1 MGTQRRRL
9 APALRVAQILDAAL
23 QEFSASGYA
32 GARMDDIALRA
43 GLSKGGLYAHFSS
56 KEAVFEALIAR
67 HLSPAPLDVEA
78 VVNGASS
85 TRDLAER
92 IVDQLYVSLANPAMI
107 SAMRLLLAESARVPQ
122 LAARW
127 RRETTDAQQACL
139 ACLLE
144 RARARGLC
152 AGGVAQEHPWLL
164 LSPIVHTMVACILLG
179 PQERI
184 DMAARRRAHAA
195 LIGELLEAGGGQAG
209 APAQIGDR

>member
-78 VVNGASS
+78 VVDGASS

-122 LAARW
+122 LARAGGARPPTPSRPAW
-127 RRETTDAQQACL
+127 RACWSG
-139 ACLLE
+139 
-144 RARARGLC
+144 RARGLC

-184 DMAARRRAHAA
+184 DMARRRAHAA